1 MIDLLLV
8 SVAIVALLTIIRIGT
23 FRTSPKQAKWLATGL
38 GIIIATR
45 FFGWIG
51 LTYLSTVATIGTYST
66 FHRAISMTFDVS
78 TAFAIAALVVASLA
92 SHQTKPPVTATEI

>member
-1 MIDLLLV
+1 MIDLLLT

-23 FRTSPKQAKWLATGL
+23 FRTSPKQAKWLAIGL

-51 LTYLSTVATIGTYST
+51 LTYISTVANIGTYST
-66 FHRAISMTFDVS
+66 FHGAISMTVGVS
-78 TAFAIAALVVASLA
+78 TAFAIAALVMASLA
-92 SHQTKPPVTATEI
+92 SHQTKPLVTRKEI